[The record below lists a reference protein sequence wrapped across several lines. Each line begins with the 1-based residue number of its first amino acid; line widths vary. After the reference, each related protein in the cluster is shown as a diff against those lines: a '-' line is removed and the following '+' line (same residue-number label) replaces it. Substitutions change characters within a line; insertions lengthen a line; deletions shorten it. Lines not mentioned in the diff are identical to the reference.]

1 MVKITVI
8 PYKADMVNHAM
19 NNEMTKITV
28 TPYQAGTVNHAM
40 MNKPAKI
47 TDTILVL
54 LVQLAPST
62 TQMKAD

>member
-1 MVKITVI
+1 MVKIVLI

-28 TPYQAGTVNHAM
+28 APYQAGMVNYGM

-47 TDTILVL
+47 TDTIFVGTSSWHH
-54 LVQLAPST
+54 Q
-62 TQMKAD
+62 QHK